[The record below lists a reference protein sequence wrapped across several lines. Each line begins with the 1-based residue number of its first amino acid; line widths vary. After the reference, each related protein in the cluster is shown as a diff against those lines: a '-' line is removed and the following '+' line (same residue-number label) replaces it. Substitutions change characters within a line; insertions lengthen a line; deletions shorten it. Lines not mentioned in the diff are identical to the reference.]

1 MPAYTTKIGHA
12 HIKVRD
18 VNRSL
23 PFYQTFFDLEVTE
36 RVGDQFVFL
45 SGGDSHHELALQ
57 GLGIAAST
65 PAQYHVGLYHVAF
78 EVPDKVAFAQAY
90 QQLKAEGVSFA
101 AVDHQISRALYFN
114 DPDGNGLEIY
124 VDTRADID
132 GSVDWQGQTRRL
144 TENEVLAALEPQT
157 ATE

>member
-23 PFYQTFFDLEVTE
+23 PFYQTFFDLKVTE

-45 SGGDSHHELALQ
+45 SGGEMHHELALQ

-65 PAQYHVGLYHVAF
+65 PADYHIGLYHVAF
-78 EVPDKVAFAQAY
+78 EVPDKAAFATAY
-90 QQLKAEGVSFA
+90 NLLKTEGVPFA
-101 AVDHQISRALYFN
+101 AVDHQISRAIYFN

-124 VDTRADID
+124 VDTRADTN
-132 GSVDWQGQTRRL
+132 GSPDWQGLTRRL
-144 TENEVLAALEPQT
+144 SEDEVLAALETHP
-157 ATE
+157 AE